1 MVPRQSIA
9 EETTV
14 LVAMDEPR
22 PAEKFFLKLALKNG
36 LLTRQQIHGL
46 IQKSRSTGRGV
57 AELALSDG
65 VLADDQVDRIQR
77 ALIGSRIARIDQIY
91 GRVVQSRNLVPPTYI
106 ARALEIQ
113 KQRNYEVRLGELLVS
128 ANLLSM
134 EAHAMILKEVLSRL
148 GQEGGAATQPTPAV
162 PPVPQQSA
170 RPQAPAS
177 PTSSRS
183 GNLGARPPLSS
194 GRRRIGGRPSGA
206 TRAQSTGATRAQPVL
221 ELKGDSVKN
230 LPVDQNPKAPAA
242 VDKPGFERETRLDEG
257 YQPLGLGATKA
268 DSLLI
273 DHSKRDRYTSERG
286 QQFLASAM
294 EIELEDEDEE
304 AALTAHDRALLEN
317 DVKIVEDMSRSGM
330 TTFGKLDDIAF
341 SATKVDGAGF
351 KADEYF
357 RKRRRSNL
365 NKQILYASGGG
376 ILIALLLVMV
386 MAWSNSSSFTDLK
399 TRATEARGKTDHTA
413 AFNDFTAINRDL
425 KALGTLGVSDKA
437 AREFERFLS
446 AMILQSH
453 VRSLIALGKED
464 KALTVLDESRAER
477 AAELEKGVPEDAL
490 GLTLSLFEEM
500 NNEIEFARA
509 WRIGENA
516 EALERYGLALRSYR
530 QAQLLASFEDNRAE
544 RKIQSIKDQLSGQLV
559 TFKARV
565 KSGEPRARAA
575 LEKAIKRYYQL
586 FYTVPEGV
594 ELKEDGD
601 SKRQILVQ
609 LAKSRMDEKRYDE
622 ALEVLLEAKA
632 IGAGLK
638 VDHQISLVRQ
648 KITTKRWVA
657 EGNRLLKVGKAS
669 EAYSLLLRARSNLRD
684 SDEILKVDRLIA
696 LCKKALE

>member
-1 MVPRQSIA
+1 M
-9 EETTV
+9 
-14 LVAMDEPR
+14 
-22 PAEKFFLKLALKNG
+22 KLALKNG

-77 ALIGSRIARIDQIY
+77 ALIGSRVARIDQMY
-91 GRVVQSRNLVPPTYI
+91 GRVVQSRGLVPTNYI
-106 ARALEIQ
+106 ARAFEIQ

-148 GQEGGAATQPTPAV
+148 GQEGAGGPPATPLPPP
-162 PPVPQQSA
+162 PPVQ
-170 RPQAPAS
+170 AS

-183 GNLGARPPLSS
+183 GRLGSRPPLSS

-206 TRAQSTGATRAQPVL
+206 TRAQPTSATRAQPVL
-221 ELKGDSVKN
+221 ELKGDSVKK
-230 LPVDQNPKAPAA
+230 LSLDQVPKTPAT

-273 DHSKRDRYTSERG
+273 EHSKKDRYTSERG

-294 EIELEDEDEE
+294 EIELDDEDEE

-341 SATKVDGAGF
+341 SATKVEGAAAGF

-357 RKRRRSNL
+357 RKRRRRNL
-365 NKQILYASGGG
+365 SKQILYATGGG
-376 ILIALLLVMV
+376 ILLALLLVMV
-386 MAWSNSSSFTDLK
+386 MAWSNSSSFADLK
-399 TRATEARGKTDHTA
+399 TRATEARAKTDPTA
-413 AFNDFTAINRDL
+413 AYNDFTAINRDL
-425 KALGTLGVSDKA
+425 KSLGSLGVQDKA
-437 AREFERFLS
+437 AKEFERFLS
-446 AMILQSH
+446 AMILQSQI
-453 VRSLIALGKED
+453 RSLIALGKED
-464 KALTVLDESRAER
+464 KALTVLEESRAER
-477 AAELEKGVPEDAL
+477 AAELEKGVSEDAL

-500 NNEIEFARA
+500 NNEIEFAKA
-509 WRIGENA
+509 WRIGANA
-516 EALERYGLALRSYR
+516 ESLERYGLALRSFR

-544 RKIQSIKDQLSGQLV
+544 RKIQAIQETLRSQLV
-559 TFKARV
+559 TYRARV
-565 KSGEPRARAA
+565 KSGEPRAKAA
-575 LEKAIKRYYQL
+575 LKKAVKRYFQL
-586 FYTVPEGV
+586 FYTIPEEGDITEDRDPKRDLG
-594 ELKEDGD
+594 ELGNTHIATGSYED
-601 SKRQILVQ
+601 
-609 LAKSRMDEKRYDE
+609 

-632 IGAGLK
+632 VGAGVK

-648 KITTKRWVA
+648 KIKTNRWWV
-657 EGNRLLKVGKAS
+657 EGERLLAKKKFRKAC
-669 EAYSLLLRARSNLRD
+669 SLLLRARSNLHD
-684 SDEILKVDRLIA
+684 PEEILKIDQLIG